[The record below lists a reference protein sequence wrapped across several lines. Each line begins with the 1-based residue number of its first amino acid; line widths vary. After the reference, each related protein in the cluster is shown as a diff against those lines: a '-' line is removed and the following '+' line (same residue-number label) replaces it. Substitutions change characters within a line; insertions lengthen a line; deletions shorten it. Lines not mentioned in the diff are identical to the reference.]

1 LKTDNLLKFVSLE
14 YKENARECIYVDV
27 DGCRITFDYDY
38 KGDNELFVRAL
49 EGRECQTI
57 FNAYVTVGSI
67 ALSVFIIGLIALLI
81 FRLFIWYKDKKEWEA
96 FEKDVNK
103 TKVNLVCD

>member
-1 LKTDNLLKFVSLE
+1 MKTDNLLKFVSLE

-38 KGDNELFVRAL
+38 KGDNELFIRAL
-49 EGRECQTI
+49 EGRECPNI
-57 FNAYVTVGSI
+57 FNAYVAVGSI
-67 ALSVFIIGLIALLI
+67 TLITLIIGLIVLLI
-81 FRLFIWYKDKKEWEA
+81 CRLYIWYKDKKECEA
-96 FEKDVNK
+96 FEQDVNK